1 VRTFAISEVVCFRK
15 HPVAAC
21 QAAGF
26 AAGLSCYAIAVG
38 NLHFCRRHGAVE
50 NQSRVRLCG
59 LVRLEVRG
67 IPASEDYRNIRS
79 DGIVLYLFLTL
90 YASECCLLYTPV
102 LTVTL

>member
-38 NLHFCRRHGAVE
+38 NLHCRRHAAVE
-50 NQSRVRLCG
+50 NQSCVRLCG

-67 IPASEDYRNIRS
+67 IPASEDYRDIRS